1 MGTAAALISASLRAD
16 PAKVGQSWKF
26 AGDFLS
32 TVDNNAWILLP
43 GLLLGVGVTQFVRR
57 MIGPPFVWET
67 IHRLL
72 DHVREEVFGSY
83 IEPVHYHRV
92 TLFKYVKW
100 RFTWRSKGGRPRR
113 SGWLVP
119 VERSG
124 HTSRQTK
131 VAFWAPDDADLAE
144 GVAGHTWA
152 VRKAIW
158 VSSLPDLGTD
168 MSEQAYSAYAKA
180 SWVSVEELRRE
191 APLARSFYG
200 IPIEITGKPWGVIV
214 LDSRNPTLIKDRGS
228 LRLLATGL
236 GKLLERT

>member
-1 MGTAAALISASLRAD
+1 MGIAAALISASLRTD
-16 PAKVGQSWKF
+16 PAKVGQTWKY
-26 AGDFLS
+26 AGDVLS
-32 TVDNNAWILLP
+32 SVAANAWILLP
-43 GLLLGVGVTQFVRR
+43 SLLLGMGVTELVRK

-72 DHVREEVFGSY
+72 DHVREDVFGTY
-83 IEPVHYHRV
+83 AEPIHHHRV

-100 RFTWRSKGGRPRR
+100 RFTLRSHGGRPRG

-124 HTSRQTK
+124 HTARKTK
-131 VAFWAPDDADLAE
+131 VAFWAPDEADLAE

-152 VRKAIW
+152 VRKAVQ

-168 MSEQAYSAYAKA
+168 SSEQAYSSYSKA
-180 SWVSVEELRRE
+180 SWVSVEWLRRE
-191 APLARSFYG
+191 PPLARSFYG
-200 IPIEITGKPWGVIV
+200 IPVEIGGKPWGVVV
-214 LDSRNPTLIKDRGS
+214 LDSRNPALIRDRGS